1 MGEYLPGAF
10 AVSEGVGES
19 REDSG
24 GVGVCC
30 FIRCLWELV
39 WLVSGSET
47 FLFSHHDRTGRLI
60 GGCSLF
66 NILILIATFY
76 VGLFPVGSKPNARA
90 FFQEYLAVPVII
102 V

>member
-1 MGEYLPGAF
+1 M
-10 AVSEGVGES
+10 GVGLACEWFG
-19 REDSG
+19 D
-24 GVGVCC
+24 
-30 FIRCLWELV
+30 F
-39 WLVSGSET
+39 